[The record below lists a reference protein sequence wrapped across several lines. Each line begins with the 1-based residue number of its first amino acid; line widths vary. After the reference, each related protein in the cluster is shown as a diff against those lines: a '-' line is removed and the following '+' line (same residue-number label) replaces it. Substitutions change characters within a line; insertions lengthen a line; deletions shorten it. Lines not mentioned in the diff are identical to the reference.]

1 MDSILSSGNC
11 NITVQLG
18 KQENQEFKVTLNYTE
33 FEVSMEEI
41 EEGRKGGRKEGRQ
54 TGSNWDIEKAQL
66 VKYLPHKHKDPSLTP
81 STYRAAYSHL
91 QLQFKGFYPLSG
103 PLKHHTHMWYTDVET
118 KQAPFT

>member
-1 MDSILSSGNC
+1 MHIHAFIELRSWSAEISQHVKALAALPN
-11 NITVQLG
+11 LG
-18 KQENQEFKVTLNYTE
+18 
-33 FEVSMEEI
+33 
-41 EEGRKGGRKEGRQ
+41 
-54 TGSNWDIEKAQL
+54 
-66 VKYLPHKHKDPSLTP
+66 LTP